1 MGSTSFR
8 RSRRFLTLLA
18 AGLGL
23 AVPAALALIAW
34 APQALAQYPNPGPA
48 NQPEGPVPGIS
59 AIRPRFS
66 TDATIQ
72 PGISGA
78 PEVRIDYR
86 LARTE
91 LLFERTPTGYAA
103 SYEIRVSFYQ
113 KKKLMAGDATT
124 RDLRVTHYAET
135 IQRGQ
140 DILDHVSFRV
150 PAGKYRIQVDLT
162 DLKAERTSST
172 EFEFEVPAAPAG
184 PIWFTDLS
192 LGIFAMDSTSSA
204 AARAAGTP
212 VLEPNPSRRYGDN
225 LSHFA
230 FTAEVVDSR
239 PAGVPDS
246 TYRLHY
252 QILSD
257 LQSTIA
263 SGDTAVTRRGGRTP
277 FLIHMILGPLE
288 PGSYRVVMEL
298 VSPVTAPARGKK
310 AVPIRREKSFVV
322 EQTLAAVAM
331 DPRSHLEILRYIA
344 TDDELKDMDRLKT
357 PEEKLTFWQSF
368 WRARDPSPDTPQN
381 EAQEEFYKRVAYANQ
396 HFTAGTQGWKT
407 DMGRIYIKYGQP
419 DEVVRN
425 PFRFE
430 GPPEEIWYYYRA
442 RYTFF
447 FVDRD
452 GFGRYDLDETR
463 SSKTQ

>member
-1 MGSTSFR
+1 MRGGSWCSAR
-8 RSRRFLTLLA
+8 VA
-18 AGLGL
+18 VQVAGFF
-23 AVPAALALIAW
+23 ALAW
-34 APQALAQYPNPGPA
+34 TAPALSQYPNPGPA
-48 NQPEGPVPGIS
+48 SQPEGPVPGIS
-59 AIRPRFS
+59 SFRPRFS

-72 PGISGA
+72 PGVGGT

-91 LLFERTPTGYAA
+91 LLFERTPTGYDA

-113 KKKLMAGDATT
+113 KKKLIAGDETV
-124 RDLRVTHYAET
+124 RDLRVARYAET
-135 IQRGQ
+135 LQRGE

-150 PAGKYRIQVDLT
+150 PAGKYRVHVDLT

-172 EFEFEVPAAPAG
+172 EFEFEVPSAPAG

-192 LGIFAMDSTSSA
+192 LGLFAVDSTAQHGSEGSA
-204 AARAAGTP
+204 
-212 VLEPNPSRRYGDN
+212 VEPNPSRRYGEN
-225 LSHFA
+225 LSRFA
-230 FTAEVVDSR
+230 FTGEIVDSR
-239 PAGVPDS
+239 PAGAADS

-252 QILSD
+252 QVLSD
-257 LQSTIA
+257 LQSTVA
-263 SGDTAVTRRGGRTP
+263 SGDTAVARRGGRTP
-277 FLIHMILGPLE
+277 FLIHMLLGPLD

-298 VSPVTAPARGKK
+298 TSPILRPPKGKK
-310 AVPIRREKSFVV
+310 AVPIRREKTFVV
-322 EQTLAAVAM
+322 EQTAASVAL
-331 DPRSHLEILRYIA
+331 DPKSALEVLRYIA
-344 TDDELKDMDRLKT
+344 TDDELRQMDRLKT
-357 PEEKLTFWQSF
+357 PEEKLTFWSAF
-368 WRARDPSPDTPQN
+368 WKARDPSPDTPQN
-381 EAQEEFYKRVAYANQ
+381 EARDEFNERVTYANQ

-452 GFGRYDLDETR
+452 GFGRYEIDDQR
-463 SSKTQ
+463 STKTQ